1 MDPKTAWRGYP
12 NGLDVAPVAS
22 ASFCGTAFVAYVRPE
37 TPQPEARQVLE
48 LAEITES
55 GLGRAELVGSALG
68 FANVSLAAATN
79 SAVLAYVADF
89 RTFAST
95 LRCSHKK

>member
-1 MDPKTAWRGYP
+1 M
-12 NGLDVAPVAS
+12 APVAS
-22 ASFCGTAFVAYVRPE
+22 AAFCGTAFVAYVRPE
-37 TPQPEARQVLE
+37 NAQPEADQLLE
-48 LAEITES
+48 VAEITDA
-55 GLGRAELVGSALG
+55 GLGPAETVSSARG